1 MENKKAILSAN
12 SSAASNLQ
20 NTIFWLEKTGKKLE
34 VALLYEMIAK
44 LSAEN
49 EKLANEIANEII

>member
-1 MENKKAILSAN
+1 MEKKNILEANNGAI
-12 SSAASNLQ
+12 SN
-20 NTIFWLEKTGKKLE
+20 IERVIYYLEKNGKKLE

-49 EKLANEIANEII
+49 EKLATEIANEII